1 MYCPFVWM
9 FAEKDRPPN
18 LRMQIVMDHIYL
30 EDGTD
35 GRVEDGASGIVVT
48 QMQDTAISRDPD
60 NA

>member
-1 MYCPFVWM
+1 M